1 METLDVLE
9 QNVQTLLKK
18 YAELQE
24 ENQAL
29 RAEVERQRTEMVRV
43 CGDLQ
48 AEKDECRRLRAA
60 NGMLGSTDS
69 RNDAYKRLSQVIA
82 QVDKAIET
90 LKQ

>member
-1 METLDVLE
+1 MDTLDTLE
-9 QNVQTLLKK
+9 QNVQTLLEK
-18 YAELQE
+18 YAKLQE
-24 ENQAL
+24 ENRAL

-43 CGDLQ
+43 CGELKT
-48 AEKDECRRLRAA
+48 ERDECRRLRAA

-69 RNDAYKRLSQVIA
+69 RNDAYKRLSLAIA

>member
-1 METLDVLE
+1 MDTLDALE
-9 QNVQTLLKK
+9 QNVQALLEK
-18 YAELQE
+18 YAKLQE

-43 CGDLQ
+43 CGELKI
-48 AEKDECRRLRAA
+48 ERDECRRLRTA
-60 NGMLGSTDS
+60 NGMLGNTES
-69 RNDAYKRLSQVIA
+69 RNDAYKRLSLAIA